1 MIGWETPSFNHLTPK
16 IPNTKMNA
24 QATPPNITFVFHG
37 DRMAN
42 SAPDGQ
48 KMNMGIMNS
57 GR

>member
-1 MIGWETPSFNHLTPK
+1 
-16 IPNTKMNA
+16 MNA

-48 KMNMGIMNS
+48 KMNIGIMNS